1 MTRSTVRPL
10 QRRLATA
17 AAGLAATALVAA
29 CSGGDADDSETA
41 ATTGADG
48 EPTGS
53 IVVSTFPFGVEEF
66 QEAVIDP
73 FTEATGITVEVE
85 TGSNADR
92 LSQLELAGDRSGVD
106 VMLISDSFAAAGQEK
121 DLFQPVTAEGV
132 PNLEEIADF
141 AVEEG
146 FDGPAYSYQLNGIL
160 YNTDEVTA
168 QEAADWSLFENADYS
183 GRLAF
188 PDFSVTAGQLAV
200 SGVAESYGDGPYDI
214 DTAYEVIGG
223 WAPGILQFYS
233 SSTEVTNLLTQGEI
247 VAADSLSGF
256 ATTLVASGEPVAWTA
271 PEQGRYMATNR
282 AMIPAGAPNAPAA
295 QAFIDYLLSVEA
307 QTASAEIVGDLPV
320 NLAAEIP
327 TEITDVVGDIATDPI
342 AAGYSTLDP
351 AETTPNRAAWLER
364 FAREV
369 TSR

>member
-1 MTRSTVRPL
+1 MTRSTARPV

-17 AAGLAATALVAA
+17 AAVLAATALVAA
-29 CSGGDADDSETA
+29 CSGGDAEES
-41 ATTGADG
+41 ATSAGTDG
-48 EPTGS
+48 EPSGS
-53 IVVSTFPFGVEEF
+53 IVVSTFPFGVEQF

-106 VMLISDSFAAAGQEK
+106 VMLISDSFAAAGQGS
-121 DLFQPVTAEGV
+121 DLFQSFTAAEV
-132 PNLEEIADF
+132 PNLDEIADF

-168 QEAADWSLFENADYS
+168 DEAADWSLFENADYS
-183 GRLAF
+183 GRLGF

-271 PEQGRYMATNR
+271 PAEGRYMATNR

-342 AAGYSTLDP
+342 AAGYATLDP